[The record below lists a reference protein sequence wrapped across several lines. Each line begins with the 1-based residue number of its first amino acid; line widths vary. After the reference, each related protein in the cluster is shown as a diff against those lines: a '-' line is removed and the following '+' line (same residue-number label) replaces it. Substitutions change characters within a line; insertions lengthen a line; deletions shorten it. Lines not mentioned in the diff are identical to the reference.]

1 MEPTNFTNLFL
12 VVVGAV
18 IVSLC
23 SLIVADLRNR
33 LLVREYRFMVRD
45 SADARRLGEINSA
58 YARRRGEI
66 SDAHGTV
73 LSWCV
78 IVIMLTLCTT
88 LLTSSI
94 WPGFILVLFLF
105 FQSYTHAPTRASGCR

>member
-33 LLVREYRFMVRD
+33 LLVREYRFMARD
-45 SADARRLGEINSA
+45 SA
-58 YARRRGEI
+58 YARRLGEI